1 MDPPIFAEAAKLAA
15 RYFQPD
21 IAATIRRFIAG
32 NYGLAEAIL
41 HELPVNHSDPSVAE
55 GIPHFCTMTS
65 GIFTPEYRRGLIERA
80 TAFDDFCRESSVT
93 GDEDGISNVF
103 IQEKPIVC
111 WVVEIVKVIA
121 ADCESTA
128 EGRNATVQQCGNE
141 GPHASNSVLTRELLP
156 TDLASGPV
164 IDDVRPEDA
173 STDVQPPTTR
183 LPCPIIQIDLQG
195 TNIWQAWRNNPIT
208 RDMEAAAT
216 PRMIG
221 GESWSPSSSRTLPVY
236 HGTSNNLTSAQY
248 HADYTILEAGRSSP
262 SSFRGLEGHVNPNQV
277 VPSDRR
283 LPVVWTGFS
292 PLRCFVWATW
302 RADVIGD
309 LRLGGNAM
317 RKLSHRWECG
327 DHEHTGVCLYE
338 FRPFPAPDTTQY
350 IMPKGQE
357 QAWHDRRRT
366 IETERIFRQAD
377 STNALWA
384 LFSAF
389 HHNDPS
395 AWPEALHCK
404 EFGLQRNQL
413 EPHVKQLWRT
423 VWFGQGIETVNRSH
437 RASFAIS
444 MQLVQMTPIKQE
456 PLKVIPHNSSDGQDP
471 NTKPGS
477 LR

>member
-1 MDPPIFAEAAKLAA
+1 MDPAIFAQAAKLAA
-15 RYFQPD
+15 PYFQPN

-32 NYGLAEAIL
+32 NYGLAEPIL
-41 HELPVNHSDPSVAE
+41 HKLSVDHSDLSVAE

-65 GIFTPEYRRGLIERA
+65 AIFSEEYHRGLIRRA

-183 LPCPIIQIDLQG
+183 VSCPIIQIDLQG
-195 TNIWQAWRNNPIT
+195 TDLWQAWRNDPIT

-221 GESWSPSSSRTLPVY
+221 GGSWSPASSRTLPVY
-236 HGTSNNLTSAQY
+236 HGTSNNLTSAEY
-248 HADYTILEAGRSSP
+248 RAAYTIREAARSS
-262 SSFRGLEGHVNPNQV
+262 SSFRGLEGHVNFNQV
-277 VPSDRR
+277 TPADPM
-283 LPVVWTGFS
+283 LPIVWTGFS
-292 PLRCFVWATW
+292 PLRCFVWAAW

-309 LRLGGNAM
+309 LRPGGEAM
-317 RKLSHRWECG
+317 GKLSKRWECG
-327 DHEHTGVCLYE
+327 DHEHAGLFLYE
-338 FRPFPAPDTTQY
+338 FHPFPAPGITQY
-350 IMPKGQE
+350 IMPEGQE
-357 QAWHDRRRT
+357 QAWYDRRLT
-366 IETERIFRQAD
+366 IENERMFAHAD
-377 STNALWA
+377 SSSDLWA
-384 LFSAF
+384 LFSGF

-404 EFGLQRNQL
+404 EFGPQRNQL

-423 VWFGQGIETVNRSH
+423 VWFGQGIGTVNRSH
-437 RASFAIS
+437 HASFAIS
-444 MQLVQMTPIKQE
+444 MQLAQMTPIQQE
-456 PLKVIPHNSSDGQDP
+456 PLEVNLHKGSDGKDL
-471 NTKPGS
+471 NTKSGS